1 MIFEFKM
8 SGWEI
13 SNVSDRFIWH
23 SRVKVTF
30 EQSAHFTGV
39 TKVAYGVKG
48 LQVNEISM
56 NALVLR
62 E

>member
-1 MIFEFKM
+1 MIFEYKM
-8 SGWEI
+8 SGCEI

-30 EQSAHFTGV
+30 EQSAHFT
-39 TKVAYGVKG
+39 KVAYSVKE
-48 LQVNEISM
+48 LQVNEIPM